1 MAEGGSG
8 TNIRILAE
16 APIDYARGCSPL
28 LLDHLPLEEGALIT
42 WFFYF
47 LFFRVLQVIEYL
59 GGG

>member
-28 LLDHLPLEEGALIT
+28 LLDHLPLEEGASIT
-42 WFFYF
+42 WFPISFFLGFYR
-47 LFFRVLQVIEYL
+47 LLNISAV
-59 GGG
+59 G